1 MQSIHPELQA
11 AGFALYAVSY
21 DSVEVLN
28 SFATKHGIDYPLL
41 SDEGSQ
47 VIRSLGIL
55 NEAAAEAVFGIPHP
69 GTFVLNEDGTVRSKH
84 FYASYRERDSGVG
97 VLEHLLGL
105 ETGTHGAM
113 GEAKTAGVTVHA
125 WFDKDTYAWG
135 QRIWLTVELQ
145 IADGLHVYGRPIA
158 EGYYPL
164 MVEIEP
170 FERLIIGEAEVPAGI
185 PFLVE
190 GLDEQFHVYEGCVRV
205 RLPITFMMVD
215 GGTLEVSF
223 KVSFQA
229 CSAIECFEPQSVRL
243 VLPIGELPL
252 VERPQ
257 QRT

>member
-1 MQSIHPELQA
+1 MQSIRPELQA

-21 DSVEVLN
+21 DSIEVLN
-28 SFATKHGIDYPLL
+28 GFAVKHGVDYPLL
-41 SDEGSQ
+41 SDERSQ

-55 NEAAAEAVFGIPHP
+55 NEAAAEPVFGIPHP

-105 ETGTHGAM
+105 EAGTHGAM
-113 GEAKTAGVTVHA
+113 DEAETAGVTVRG

-145 IADGLHVYGRPIA
+145 IADGLHVYGRPIS

-164 MVEIEP
+164 VVEIEP
-170 FERLIIGEAEVPAGI
+170 LERLTIGEAEFPAAVP
-185 PFLVE
+185 FRVE
-190 GLDEQFHVYEGCVRV
+190 GLDERFHVYDGSVRARV
-205 RLPITFMMVD
+205 PVTFMLVD
-215 GGTLEVSF
+215 GGTLDVAF

-229 CSAIECFEPQSVRL
+229 CSASECFVPQTVRM

>member
-1 MQSIHPELQA
+1 MQSIRPELRA

-28 SFATKHGIDYPLL
+28 SFAVKHGVDYPLL

-55 NEAAAEAVFGIPHP
+55 NEAAAETVFGIPHP
-69 GTFVLNEDGTVRSKH
+69 GTFVLNEDGTVRNKE
-84 FYASYRERDSGVG
+84 FYSSYRERDSGVG

-105 ETGTHGAM
+105 DSGTHGTM
-113 GEAKTAGVTVHA
+113 DEAETTGVTVRG

-145 IADGLHVYGRPIA
+145 IGDGLHVYGRPIP

-164 MVEIEP
+164 AVEIEP
-170 FERLIIGEAEVPAGI
+170 LERLIIGEAEFPAAVP
-185 PFLVE
+185 FRVK
-190 GLDEQFHVYEGCVRV
+190 GLDARFHVYEGCVRV
-205 RLPITFMMVD
+205 RVPVTFMLVD
-215 GGTLEVSF
+215 GGTLEIAF
-223 KVSFQA
+223 NVSFQA
-229 CSAIECFEPQSVRL
+229 CSASECFVPQTVRM
-243 VLPIGELPL
+243 VLPISELPL
-252 VERPQ
+252 VDRPQ